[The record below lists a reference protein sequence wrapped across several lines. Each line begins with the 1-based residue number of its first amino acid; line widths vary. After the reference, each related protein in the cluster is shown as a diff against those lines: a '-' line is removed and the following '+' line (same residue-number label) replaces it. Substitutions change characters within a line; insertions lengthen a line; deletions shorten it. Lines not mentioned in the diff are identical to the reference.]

1 MAGKPKICI
10 SRYLGGLGRGGLIV
24 VFKRVFGGLLLFG
37 FWVGQ
42 CYYDVKRQNDCKS
55 DLSCK
60 LLR

>member
-10 SRYLGGLGRGGLIV
+10 SRYLGGLGQGVGGGFLEV
-24 VFKRVFGGLLLFG
+24 RCS

-55 DLSCK
+55 DLFCK
-60 LLR
+60 LLS